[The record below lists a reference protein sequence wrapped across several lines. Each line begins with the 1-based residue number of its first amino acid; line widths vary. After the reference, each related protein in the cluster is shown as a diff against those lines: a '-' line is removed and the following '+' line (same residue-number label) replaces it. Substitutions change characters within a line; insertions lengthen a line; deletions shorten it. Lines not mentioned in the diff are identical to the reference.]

1 MATQLTSPTNMN
13 ISWMMSVYATEY
25 SPPSTVYARAITAD
39 MIIAIQV
46 GKPIITASDD
56 PVVWKSELIY
66 YYECLSIVRHSSTNM
81 IKLCVQVYDRMS

>member
-1 MATQLTSPTNMN
+1 MN

-56 PVVWKSELIY
+56 PVVWKSELIFIMSVNQ
-66 YYECLSIVRHSSTNM
+66 LSDIQ
-81 IKLCVQVYDRMS
+81 VQTWLSYVYRYMMGCHKGPVFPCFG